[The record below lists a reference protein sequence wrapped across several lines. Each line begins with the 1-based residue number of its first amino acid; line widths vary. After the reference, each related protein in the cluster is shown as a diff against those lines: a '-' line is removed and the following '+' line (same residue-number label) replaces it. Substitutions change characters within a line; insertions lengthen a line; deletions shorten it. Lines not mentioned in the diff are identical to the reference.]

1 MKELLGA
8 VSALVLLTG
17 VALAQNAVPDATTT
31 TMPPAATPAPAQE
44 AMPNQPPADP
54 MPQAQAPATPTPAPA
69 DTAAAPP
76 TLAPPETAATPPT
89 PAPAETAATPPT
101 PAPTDTDTD
110 TATAPAADTKT
121 AASGEPVSADDMM
134 GREVEGS
141 DGQPLGKISDV
152 VVDSASGKIQR
163 LVIASGGF
171 LGLGAKNVAVA
182 FEDVEIRPEGG
193 IVAKGVTQA
202 DIDSMPEFNV
212 TAETAPLD
220 EPPAAVPTT
229 TAPGAGM
236 PMGGAGSTAPAPAAG
251 GTTQ

>member
-1 MKELLGA
+1 MEERQMKELLGA
-8 VSALVLLTG
+8 VSALALLTG
-17 VALAQNAVPDATTT
+17 VALAQNAAPDATTT
-31 TMPPAATPAPAQE
+31 PAMPPAATPAPAPE

-69 DTAAAPP
+69 
-76 TLAPPETAATPPT
+76 ETAATPPM
-89 PAPAETAATPPT
+89 PAPAETAATPPA
-101 PAPTDTDTD
+101 PAPTD

-152 VVDSASGKIQR
+152 VVDSTSGKIQR

-202 DIDSMPEFNV
+202 DIDPMPEFNV

-236 PMGGAGSTAPAPAAG
+236 PMGGAGATAPTPAAG
-251 GTTQ
+251 GSTQ

>member
-8 VSALVLLTG
+8 VSALALLTG
-17 VALAQNAVPDATTT
+17 VALAQNAAPDATTT
-31 TMPPAATPAPAQE
+31 PTMPPAATPAPAPE

-69 DTAAAPP
+69 
-76 TLAPPETAATPPT
+76 ETAATPPT

-101 PAPTDTDTD
+101 PAPTDT
-110 TATAPAADTKT
+110 ATAPAEDTKT

-251 GTTQ
+251 GSTQ

>member
-1 MKELLGA
+1 MRELLGA
-8 VSALVLLTG
+8 VSALALLTG
-17 VALAQNAVPDATTT
+17 VALAQNAAPDATTT
-31 TMPPAATPAPAQE
+31 PTMPPAATPAPAPE

-69 DTAAAPP
+69 
-76 TLAPPETAATPPT
+76 ETAATPPT

-101 PAPTDTDTD
+101 PAPTDT
-110 TATAPAADTKT
+110 ATAPAEDTKT
-121 AASGEPVSADDMM
+121 AASGEPVSADDMI

-251 GTTQ
+251 GSTQ

>member
-1 MKELLGA
+1 MEERQMKELLGA
-8 VSALVLLTG
+8 VSALALLTG
-17 VALAQNAVPDATTT
+17 VALAQNAAPGATTT
-31 TMPPAATPAPAQE
+31 TPTMPPAATPAPAPE

-69 DTAAAPP
+69 
-76 TLAPPETAATPPT
+76 ETAATPQM
-89 PAPAETAATPPT
+89 PAPAETAATPPA
-101 PAPTDTDTD
+101 PAPTD

-152 VVDSASGKIQR
+152 VVDSTSGKIQR

-202 DIDSMPEFNV
+202 DIDAMPEFNV

-236 PMGGAGSTAPAPAAG
+236 PMGGAGATAPAPAAG
-251 GTTQ
+251 GSTQ